1 MTGAGAGG
9 EPAWIELATLHLIH
23 ARQIELFGGLPGVRD
38 ERAIES
44 ALARPRHAWAY
55 GQAADVETL
64 AGVYL
69 CALARQQGYADGNKR
84 VALAGM
90 LVFLRLHGRTLV
102 APKDELYA
110 LVMAAATGAVSAEQV
125 GAWVRQHV

>member
-1 MTGAGAGG
+1 MTSVATA
-9 EPAWIELATLHLIH
+9 PVWIELATLHLIH

-38 ERAIES
+38 EGAIES
-44 ALARPRHAWAY
+44 ALARPRNAWEY
-55 GQAADVETL
+55 GQATDVETL

-69 CALARQQGYADGNKR
+69 CAPARQQGYLDGNKR
-84 VALAGM
+84 VALASM

-110 LVMAAATGAVSAEQV
+110 LVIAAATGEVTPEQV
-125 GAWVRQHV
+125 GVWVRQHV